1 MVETGLWEIS
11 ILEDLDFD
19 LIKISLKA
27 FDIDTTVESYR
38 RISTL
43 IPYPLHLGVT
53 EAGTLKSGSIRSAIG
68 IGTLLYEGIGDT
80 IRVSLSDDPVKEIE
94 TGIEILKSLNLRDEG
109 ATLVA
114 CPSCGRADVDIRK
127 LANDVEELLKN
138 TKSKVKIA
146 VMGCEVNGPGEA
158 KDADVGI
165 AAGVGKAILFR
176 KGEKSRVVS
185 EENML
190 DALKEEIAMIES
202 KSIK

>member
-1 MVETGLWEIS
+1 M
-11 ILEDLDFD
+11 
-19 LIKISLKA
+19 
-27 FDIDTTVESYR
+27 
-38 RISTL
+38 
-43 IPYPLHLGVT
+43 
-53 EAGTLKSGSIRSAIG
+53 
-68 IGTLLYEGIGDT
+68 
-80 IRVSLSDDPVKEIE
+80 KEIE
-94 TGIEILKSLNLRDEG
+94 TGIEILKSLNLKDEG

-127 LANDVEELLKN
+127 LANDVEKLLKN

-185 EENML
+185 EEHML
-190 DALKEEIAMIES
+190 DALKEEIAVIES